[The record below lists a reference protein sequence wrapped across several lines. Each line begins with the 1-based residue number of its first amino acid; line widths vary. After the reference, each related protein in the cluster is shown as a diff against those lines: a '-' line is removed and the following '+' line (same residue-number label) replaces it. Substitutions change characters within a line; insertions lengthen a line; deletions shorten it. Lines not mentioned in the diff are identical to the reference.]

1 MLGQDCVDGEVNL
14 GWGDCNDFYSGH
26 SNGCMSSGCYNIDET
41 TVLELPNSGLT
52 GEIPPEIGN
61 LINLT
66 SLNLFSNELT
76 GEIPVEIGNL
86 TNLTILGLMDNQLT
100 GNIPHEIGNLFY
112 LTYLNLYS
120 NQLTGNIPSNIGNL
134 GFLWYLDLQMNQLTG
149 NIPSEIGN
157 LVHLTTL
164 RLNDNNLS
172 GVIPGNICDLT
183 IDWTGGVDLV
193 HETPLLYFDVGN
205 NNFCPPYPDCI
216 NNPEPFTDVNNNG
229 IWDIGEP
236 FEDINESGYYDENQ
250 IGYQDTSECFNPGNE
265 CLIGDYTGY
274 YDCDQNCVDQVY
286 YDEWLGDGFC
296 DDSNVS
302 FNCDDFGYDC
312 GDCSEDWDGTDP
324 LGFCSCPSIPGDIN
338 NDNIIDILDVIMIVN
353 CILSDSCDECS
364 DINGDEMIDI
374 LDIVEMVNIIMD
386 N

>member
-1 MLGQDCVDGEVNL
+1 
-14 GWGDCNDFYSGH
+14 
-26 SNGCMSSGCYNIDET
+26 
-41 TVLELPNSGLT
+41 
-52 GEIPPEIGN
+52 
-61 LINLT
+61 
-66 SLNLFSNELT
+66 LNLFSNELT

-120 NQLTGNIPSNIGNL
+120 NQLTGDIPSDIGNL

-149 NIPSEIGN
+149 NIPSEISN

-183 IDWTGGVDLV
+183 IDWMGGVDLV
-193 HETPLLYFDVGN
+193 HEIPLLYFDVGN

-229 IWDIGEP
+229 IWDVGEP

-250 IGYQDTSECFNPGNE
+250 IGYQDTSECVE
-265 CLIGDYTGY
+265 CISGD
-274 YDCDQNCVDQVY
+274 V
-286 YDEWLGDGFC
+286 
-296 DDSNVS
+296 
-302 FNCDDFGYDC
+302 
-312 GDCSEDWDGTDP
+312 
-324 LGFCSCPSIPGDIN
+324 
-338 NDNIIDILDVIMIVN
+338 
-353 CILSDSCDECS
+353 
-364 DINGDEMIDI
+364 NGDSVLDI
-374 LDIVEMVNIIMD
+374 LDIVSMINQILDEEYG
-386 N
+386 